1 MGDGRPSGALRSGRG
16 VCQADRYGVRPREH
30 AVCVSHLSAWDEEP
44 WAACVFGENLS
55 LTRYK
60 DKSGNYSYEAFDFVL
75 DPNETVSVAS
85 SSSYLS
91 ELSELEAV
99 LDIHFSEL
107 IAPAYTPI
115 KKAA

>member
-1 MGDGRPSGALRSGRG
+1 M
-16 VCQADRYGVRPREH
+16 
-30 AVCVSHLSAWDEEP
+30 
-44 WAACVFGENLS
+44 
-55 LTRYK
+55 
-60 DKSGNYSYEAFDFVL
+60 L